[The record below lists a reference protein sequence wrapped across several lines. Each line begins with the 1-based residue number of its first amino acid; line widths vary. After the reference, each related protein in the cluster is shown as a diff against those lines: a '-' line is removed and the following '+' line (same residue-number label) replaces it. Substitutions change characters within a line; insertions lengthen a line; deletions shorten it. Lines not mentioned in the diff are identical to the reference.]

1 MKLQKDIGMFNLVVM
16 ILWCKNNYLN
26 IIKVQAK
33 RVTIDE
39 YEQLLAEYG
48 CKNNELTRE

>member
-1 MKLQKDIGMFNLVVM
+1 MNDDAK
-16 ILWCKNNYLN
+16 